1 MGVRE
6 IVTLQAGQCGN
17 QVGHAFWKCVAREHG
32 LNNNGGYEGDDDTQ
46 LERASVFFKETSGGT
61 YTPQAINFDLEPGVL
76 DVIKKGSHGN
86 FFNPSGFVH
95 GQSGAG
101 NNWAKGHYTEGAEL
115 IDDVMDAYSVF
126 PSPRVSDVV
135 VEPYNSLLSIHQ
147 LIEN

>member
-1 MGVRE
+1 MGTQKSFKMVRE

-17 QVGHAFWKCVAREHG
+17 QVGHAFWKCVAKEHG

-86 FFNPSGFVH
+86 FFNPSWV
-95 GQSGAG
+95 S
-101 NNWAKGHYTEGAEL
+101 T
-115 IDDVMDAYSVF
+115 SS
-126 PSPRVSDVV
+126 PSPVSTSSSSA
-135 VEPYNSLLSIHQ
+135 P
-147 LIEN
+147 

>member
-1 MGVRE
+1 MGIHKRVYKMGRE

-17 QVGHAFWKCVAREHG
+17 QVGHAFWKCVAKEHG
-32 LNNNGGYEGDDDTQ
+32 LNNKGGYEGDDDTQ

-101 NNWAKGHYTEGAEL
+101 NNWATVPS
-115 IDDVMDAYSVF
+115 IDDKEDMMYAHEAYGVLGF
-126 PSPRVSDVV
+126 TPD
-135 VEPYNSLLSIHQ
+135 ETYNIYRLTAV
-147 LIEN
+147 